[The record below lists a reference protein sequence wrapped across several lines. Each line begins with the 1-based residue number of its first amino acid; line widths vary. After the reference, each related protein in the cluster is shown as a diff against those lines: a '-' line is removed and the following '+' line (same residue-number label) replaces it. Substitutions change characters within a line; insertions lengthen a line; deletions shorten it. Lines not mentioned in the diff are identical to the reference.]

1 MRREGWIGR
10 SRRWAAG
17 AGGVAL
23 AASGLAL
30 AWGWSFGRGLA
41 LAGACWLFGAAV
53 ACGAWR
59 RAAARLPAAPGDA
72 PAALAGAVAL
82 VAGLAGVANGYW
94 LLFAA
99 GAPLGLSAAGVALLA
114 EQYWLGPVAL
124 AAAGIGWG
132 LFRHALRGEGG

>member
-1 MRREGWIGR
+1 M
-10 SRRWAAG
+10 
-17 AGGVAL
+17 
-23 AASGLAL
+23 
-30 AWGWSFGRGLA
+30 
-41 LAGACWLFGAAV
+41 
-53 ACGAWR
+53 
-59 RAAARLPAAPGDA
+59 
-72 PAALAGAVAL
+72 
-82 VAGLAGVANGYW
+82 AGLAGVANGYW

>member
-1 MRREGWIGR
+1 MEWSTRFLEGT
-10 SRRWAAG
+10 SRK
-17 AGGVAL
+17 L
-23 AASGLAL
+23 
-30 AWGWSFGRGLA
+30 
-41 LAGACWLFGAAV
+41 
-53 ACGAWR
+53 
-59 RAAARLPAAPGDA
+59 GDCCR
-72 PAALAGAVAL
+72 
-82 VAGLAGVANGYW
+82 LAGVANGYW